1 MRDVDTFEVEP
12 SYSIFN
18 QRNKNENKSR
28 FWPLE
33 TNSHSHCHS
42 QTSMQLLNDADE
54 TERCYMGVISTLQTE
69 ANNSNTIH

>member
-28 FWPLE
+28 FWPLA
-33 TNSHSHCHS
+33 TNSHSHYYS

-54 TERCYMGVISTLQTE
+54 TERYYMSVISRLQTE